1 MDAMAAEVE
10 FIVTPK
16 AGVAVTV
23 KSLESFFCDHPVE
36 VGEFPIA
43 KPLNLFAFVICCNVL
58 EASLTNSMEPNQT
71 SPIGAV

>member
-1 MDAMAAEVE
+1 MDAMAADVE
-10 FIVTPK
+10 FIVIPK

-43 KPLNLFAFVICCNVL
+43 KPLNLFAFVIC
-58 EASLTNSMEPNQT
+58 
-71 SPIGAV
+71 